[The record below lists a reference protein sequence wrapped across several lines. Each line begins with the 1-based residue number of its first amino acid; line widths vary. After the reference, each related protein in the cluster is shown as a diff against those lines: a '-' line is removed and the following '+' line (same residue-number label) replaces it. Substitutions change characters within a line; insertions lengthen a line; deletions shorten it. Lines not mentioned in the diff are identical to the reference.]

1 MRKSCLSGQY
11 RCWVHVQKA
20 RIPTISSI
28 RRETYHVD
36 QHTGFRT
43 HNLAKDEDTCG
54 DLETGFRQYDAVKPR
69 HIDGDPILSPKSVRV
84 PTGFAPIHSTF
95 DPIFLRDCCSCQ
107 RCVDPSTSQ
116 KLFETA
122 EIPLDI
128 EAEEF
133 RITEKENV
141 VIKWKNDISRFENHD
156 STFPMAFLAAQTSPR
171 MRMEAVR
178 NYVKP
183 ILWDR
188 QRMELENLTIDYR
201 KYLESDAVLHK
212 ALTHLEIYGMF
223 YLSDV
228 PSNPKMIGLIAN
240 RIGPLRN
247 TFYGPTWDVRSVPS
261 AKNIAYT
268 SGRLGFHMDLLYMQN
283 PPGLQI
289 LHCMKASAQG
299 GESLFTDGF
308 RALDLMQEHHPTIN
322 TVFAKFPVTY
332 KYKNDGQYYQHTRP
346 TAEVVFTGKTGD
358 YRNKWAL
365 REVNWS
371 PPFQAPFEKYI
382 GSEMMIHTDNSRLR
396 MYLLGAKLFKSIAE
410 ADEAVFQT
418 KMEEG
423 TCVVFNNRRILHA
436 RAAFRGE
443 EGERWLRGAYVD
455 TDSFHSR
462 LRVLN
467 EDIAAEQKAHEH
479 IDELDTVG

>member
-1 MRKSCLSGQY
+1 MRKSSLSGQY
-11 RCWVHVQKA
+11 RCWVHVQKT
-20 RIPTISSI
+20 RISTISST
-28 RRETYHVD
+28 RKGAYHVD
-36 QHTGFRT
+36 QNTEFRSL
-43 HNLAKDEDTCG
+43 NLVKEEDICG
-54 DLETGFRQYDAVKPR
+54 DLEIGPRQYDTVKPR
-69 HIDGDPILSPKSVRV
+69 HINGDPILSPKSVRV
-84 PTGFAPIHSTF
+84 PTGFAPIHSRF
-95 DPIFLRDCCSCQ
+95 DPIFLRDCCSCK
-107 RCVDPSTSQ
+107 RCVDPSTRQ

-128 EAEEF
+128 HPEEF
-133 RITEKENV
+133 RITKKETV

-156 STFPMAFLAAQTSPR
+156 STFPMAFLATQKNPQ
-171 MRMEAVR
+171 MRMEVVR
-178 NYVKP
+178 NYVNP
-183 ILWDR
+183 VLWDR
-188 QRMELENLTIDYR
+188 QQMESENLTVNYLE
-201 KYLESDAVLHK
+201 YLESDAVFHK
-212 ALTHLEIYGMF
+212 ALTHLEMYGMF

-268 SGRLGFHMDLLYMQN
+268 SGHLGFHMDLLYMQN

-289 LHCMKASAQG
+289 LHCMKASAKG
-299 GESLFTDGF
+299 GESLFTDAF
-308 RALDLMQEHHPTIN
+308 RALGLMQEHHPAISK
-322 TVFAKFPVTY
+322 VFEMFPVTY
-332 KYKNDGQYYQHTRP
+332 QYKNDGQYYQQIRA
-346 TAEVVFTGKTGD
+346 TAESFYIGETSD
-358 YRNKWAL
+358 RRDKWAL
-365 REVNWS
+365 RGVNWS
-371 PPFQAPFEKYI
+371 PPFQAPFEDYI
-382 GSEMMIHTDNSRLR
+382 GSEMLKDSDNSRLR
-396 MYLLGAKLFKSIAE
+396 MYLLGAKLFKSIVE

-455 TDSFHSR
+455 TDSFRSR

-467 EDIAAEQKAHEH
+467 EDVVAEQKPHEET
-479 IDELDTVG
+479 DRLGTVY